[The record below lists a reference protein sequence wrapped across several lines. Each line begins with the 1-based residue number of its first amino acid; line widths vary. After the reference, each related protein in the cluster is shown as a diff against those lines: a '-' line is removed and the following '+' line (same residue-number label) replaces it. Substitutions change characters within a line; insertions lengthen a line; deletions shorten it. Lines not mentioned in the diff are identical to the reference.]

1 MPLSKKRELSNITEF
16 LNIYLKKNK
25 EKIFYMSEFKKKQ
38 ISYSKLFIIIKNFLI
53 IISKFKLNPQD
64 KIMIICDNS
73 ENLVLIFLSIL
84 YHKLIFVPV
93 NPSITRIELDYILKK
108 TNPKLIITNKLLAK
122 KLKIKNSLYLI
133 ESYEKIK
140 TLNINTLHNKN
151 KIYSKNKDL
160 ISQILFTSGSTG
172 NPKGVILTHQSM
184 LHNLYGIFNSIKI
197 KGKNLNFLSI
207 TPLYHNNGQFI
218 PTLLPILIGGKTL
231 SISPDSSL
239 VNFWPICK
247 KFKINYSSVMAT
259 HINYFNSFKK
269 IKHNLK
275 ALFCGG
281 AKLDIENH
289 KIFEKKF
296 NIKVLCNYGLT
307 ETSSIAC
314 TESVINRSYKYG
326 SVGKP
331 LFNNEIKILKK
342 KQEKFG
348 EIIIKGKNI
357 FKEYLGDKKTTKKT
371 KIGKWLH
378 TGDLGYFDKKG
389 FLYIKDRIDNM
400 MLVSGEN
407 IYPSEIENVVYKF
420 KKIRLGV
427 VTSIPD
433 KITQNKLILIYEA
446 NKKINYTEIYQFLSK
461 KLSKYKIPKIILSCD
476 EIGIK
481 QIPKAA
487 NKKVL
492 RKKLKLIVSEL
503 FK

>member
-1 MPLSKKRELSNITEF
+1 MSFPKQRELSDITEF

-38 ISYSKLFIIIKNFLI
+38 ISYSKLLIIIKNFLI
-53 IISKFKLNPQD
+53 IVSKFKLNPQD

-122 KLKIKNSLYLI
+122 KLKIKNSLFLI

-239 VNFWPICK
+239 INFWPICK

-259 HINYFNSFKK
+259 HINYFNSSKK

-289 KIFEKKF
+289 KTFEKKF

-342 KQEKFG
+342 NKTNLGKLLLREK
-348 EIIIKGKNI
+348 IYLKNI
-357 FKEYLGDKKTTKKT
+357 WM
-371 KIGKWLH
+371 I
-378 TGDLGYFDKKG
+378 
-389 FLYIKDRIDNM
+389 
-400 MLVSGEN
+400 
-407 IYPSEIENVVYKF
+407 
-420 KKIRLGV
+420 
-427 VTSIPD
+427 
-433 KITQNKLILIYEA
+433 
-446 NKKINYTEIYQFLSK
+446 K
-461 KLSKYKIPKIILSCD
+461 KLLK
-476 EIGIK
+476 K
-481 QIPKAA
+481 Q
-487 NKKVL
+487 
-492 RKKLKLIVSEL
+492 
-503 FK
+503 